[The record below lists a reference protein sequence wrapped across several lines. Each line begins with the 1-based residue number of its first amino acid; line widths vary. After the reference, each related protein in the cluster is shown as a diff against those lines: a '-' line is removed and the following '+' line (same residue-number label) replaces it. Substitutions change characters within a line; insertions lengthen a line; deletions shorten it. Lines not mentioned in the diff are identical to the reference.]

1 VESALA
7 RASELGPH
15 YGSSLLS
22 ILLGTTFGF
31 LLKEG
36 RRGDEMTEKQAEGE
50 RAASAAYSA
59 AMDAVWATYDAV
71 MKEARAVRAAGFLK
85 ARAIFD
91 AAWAK
96 AQEPSDAL
104 GDE

>member
-1 VESALA
+1 
-7 RASELGPH
+7 
-15 YGSSLLS
+15 
-22 ILLGTTFGF
+22 
-31 LLKEG
+31 
-36 RRGDEMTEKQAEGE
+36 MTEKQAEGE
-50 RAASAAYSA
+50 RAASAAYTA
-59 AMDAVWATYDAV
+59 AMDA